1 MKKFLAIV
9 VLGLLTSCG
18 ETASQKQK
26 KAFEEYGKI
35 HRELKNRKNEKSL
48 SCKKEIKDLSG
59 ANAIEAYEK
68 CMKKR

>member
-1 MKKFLAIV
+1 MKKLLAIV

-48 SCKKEIKDLSG
+48 SCKKEIQAISG
-59 ANAIEAYEK
+59 AKAVEAYEK
-68 CMKKR
+68 CMKRK